1 MGVLLMDYKITYS
14 VNEVMEIL
22 GLCRR
27 SVIRYIKAKKLDAFK
42 VGSQWRI
49 FGESLKALI
58 EGGTPHGD

>member
-1 MGVLLMDYKITYS
+1 MVYKVTYS

-42 VGSQWRI
+42 VGSKWRV
-49 FGESLKALI
+49 FGDSLQKLI
-58 EGGTPHGD
+58 EGGMFNGN

>member
-1 MGVLLMDYKITYS
+1 MDYKVTYS

-27 SVIRYIKAKKLDAFK
+27 SIIRYIKAKKLDAFK

-49 FGESLKALI
+49 FGRERDIK
-58 EGGTPHGD
+58 TR

>member
-1 MGVLLMDYKITYS
+1 MHFKTTYS

-27 SVIRYIKAKKLDAFK
+27 SIIRYIKAKKLDAFK
-42 VGSQWRI
+42 VGAHWRI
-49 FGESLKALI
+49 YGESLQKLI

>member
-1 MGVLLMDYKITYS
+1 MIYKVTYS

-27 SVIRYIKAKKLDAFK
+27 SIIRYIKAHKLDAFK

-49 FGESLKALI
+49 YGESLKALI
-58 EGGTPHGD
+58 ERGSFDGD

>member
-1 MGVLLMDYKITYS
+1 MVYKVTYS

-42 VGSQWRI
+42 VGSQWRV
-49 FGESLKALI
+49 FGDSLQKLI
-58 EGGTPHGD
+58 EGGMFNGN

>member
-1 MGVLLMDYKITYS
+1 MDFKVTYS

-27 SVIRYIKAKKLDAFK
+27 SIIRYIKAKKLDAFK

-58 EGGTPHGD
+58 EGGTYHGD

>member
-1 MGVLLMDYKITYS
+1 MVYKVTYS

-42 VGSQWRI
+42 VGAHWRI
-49 FGESLKALI
+49 FGESLEKLI
-58 EGGTPHGD
+58 EGGNAHGE